1 MRCVGG
7 GQYRR
12 QREDHVRGKRDE
24 EVIHPTAVIAES
36 CVLADDV
43 TVGPYAVIGD
53 DVVVGSGTT
62 IESHVVIKGP
72 TTIGA
77 HNHIYQFSSIGDDPQ
92 DKKYA
97 GEATRLEIGDRN
109 TIREYCTINR
119 GTAQDNGITTLGDDN
134 WILAYVHIAH
144 DCRVGS
150 NTIFSNN
157 ATLAGH
163 VHVGDWV
170 IFAGFS
176 GAHQFCHVGAHS
188 FLGMYAGA
196 NRDVPAY
203 TMVAGQPAAPKGINA
218 EGLKRRG
225 FSAEQIKNIK
235 KAYRVV
241 YRQGL
246 KLAEAISELEHL
258 LPKQPELKLFVDSLY
273 TSDRG
278 LLR

>member
-1 MRCVGG
+1 VRTG
-7 GQYRR
+7 RR
-12 QREDHVRGKRDE
+12 VA
-24 EVIHPTAVIAES
+24 VIHKTAIVSDSAD
-36 CVLADDV
+36 VADDV
-43 TVGPYAVIGD
+43 EIGPYSVIGD
-53 DVVVGSGTT
+53 RVRIGRRTR
-62 IESHVVIKGP
+62 IASHVVINGP
-72 TTIGA
+72 TTIGED
-77 HNHIYQFSSIGDDPQ
+77 NRIYQFSSIGDDPQ

-97 GEATRLEIGDRN
+97 GEETRLEIGDRN

-119 GTAQDNGITTLGDDN
+119 GTAQDEGITSLGNDN

-188 FLGMYAGA
+188 FLGMFAGTS
-196 NRDVPAY
+196 RDVPAY
-203 TMVAGQPAAPKGINA
+203 TMVAGQPATVRGINT
-218 EGLKRRG
+218 EGLKRRN
-225 FSAEQIKNIK
+225 FTPVQISNIKN
-235 KAYRVV
+235 AYRIV
-241 YRQGL
+241 YRRGM
-246 KLAEAISELEHL
+246 KLNDAITEVEELA
-258 LPKQPELKLFVDSLY
+258 KTQPELEIFARSLH

>member
-1 MRCVGG
+1 M
-7 GQYRR
+7 
-12 QREDHVRGKRDE
+12 
-24 EVIHPTAVIAES
+24 IHKTAIISDSADI
-36 CVLADDV
+36 ADDV
-43 TVGPYAVIGD
+43 EIGPYSVIGD
-53 DVVVGSGTT
+53 RVRIGRGTR
-62 IESHVVIKGP
+62 IASHVVINGP
-72 TTIGA
+72 TTIGEE
-77 HNHIYQFSSIGDDPQ
+77 NRIYQFCSIGDDPQ

-97 GEATRLEIGDRN
+97 GEDTRLEIGDRN

-119 GTAQDNGITTLGDDN
+119 GTAQDEGITSLGNDN

-150 NTIFSNN
+150 STIFSNN

-188 FLGMYAGA
+188 FLGMFAGTS
-196 NRDVPAY
+196 RDVPAY
-203 TMVAGQPAAPKGINA
+203 TMVAGQPATVRGINT
-218 EGLKRRG
+218 EGLKRRD
-225 FSAEQIKNIK
+225 FTPAQISNIKN
-235 KAYRVV
+235 AYRIV
-241 YRQGL
+241 YRKGM
-246 KLAEAISELEHL
+246 KLTEAIAEVEELA
-258 LPKQPELKLFVDSLY
+258 KTQPELEIFAKSLH

>member
-1 MRCVGG
+1 
-7 GQYRR
+7 
-12 QREDHVRGKRDE
+12 
-24 EVIHPTAVIAES
+24 VIHQTAVISDSADI
-36 CVLADDV
+36 ADDAEI
-43 TVGPYAVIGD
+43 GPYSVIGD
-53 DVVVGSGTT
+53 RVSIGRRTQIG
-62 IESHVVIKGP
+62 SHVVIKGP
-72 TTIGA
+72 TTIGED
-77 HNHIYQFSSIGDDPQ
+77 NRIYQFCSIGDDPQ
-92 DKKYA
+92 DKKFA
-97 GEATRLEIGDRN
+97 GEETRLEIGDRN

-119 GTAQDNGITTLGDDN
+119 GTAQDEGITSLGNDN

-188 FLGMYAGA
+188 FLGMFAGTS
-196 NRDVPAY
+196 RDVPAY
-203 TMVAGQPAAPKGINA
+203 TMVAGQPATVRGINS
-218 EGLKRRG
+218 EGLKRRN
-225 FSAEQIKNIK
+225 FTPAQVSNIKN
-235 KAYRVV
+235 AYRIV
-241 YRQGL
+241 YRKGM
-246 KLAEAISELEHL
+246 KLNEAIAEVEELA
-258 LPKQPELKLFVDSLY
+258 KTQPELEIFAKSLH